1 MPKKSKESLAE
12 WVIRTTPGLTE
23 PAPAAKQITKVSA
36 KALAVDAPA
45 KIPVTGPRWVKLKD
59 WAHLMFGEQ
68 IPHVH
73 TLRRWVHEGLI
84 QPPPKKIG
92 KTYYVKPDAEY
103 RE

>member
-1 MPKKSKESLAE
+1 
-12 WVIRTTPGLTE
+12 
-23 PAPAAKQITKVSA
+23 
-36 KALAVDAPA
+36 
-45 KIPVTGPRWVKLKD
+45 
-59 WAHLMFGEQ
+59 
-68 IPHVH
+68 VH